1 MEDIILLETSISEPE
16 NQVFVLQ
23 FATGEFDMVTFDSK
37 NIRCNL
43 YEIKYSTEIAQYQ
56 YRHLVD
62 SKKLEQTEKQYGKI
76 CERAV
81 IYNGEKSNQ
90 DGIKYLNAEEYLLHM
105 RWCEL

>member
-1 MEDIILLETSISEPE
+1 
-16 NQVFVLQ
+16 
-23 FATGEFDMVTFDSK
+23 MVTFDPK

-43 YEIKYSTEIAQYQ
+43 YEIKHSTEMAQYQ

-62 SKKLEQTEKQYGKI
+62 PTKLEQTEKQYGEI

-81 IYNGEKSNQ
+81 IYNGESSNL

-105 RWCEL
+105 R